1 MKNFLFLSFL
11 VASLASSLFATDG
24 ADFLASVT
32 NGKLSDNSPGVKVL
46 SLEEAKQVKGGYN
59 LILDNI
65 SNNELIVYIKMSDPK
80 DTENYLKDMFLLYP
94 NIEDVLSG
102 KATKL
107 QKSAFAIEYSKAIA
121 ELSTSLT
128 APFQQG
134 LGYTVKYEQK
144 ISNGVKYDLF
154 TYGVATYDSR
164 LNTFH
169 KINSSNVL
177 NNNLI
182 IKQLRDAF
190 KSDLEYRLKY
200 NR

>member
-1 MKNFLFLSFL
+1 MSKKLFFGA
-11 VASLASSLFATDG
+11 VILA
-24 ADFLASVT
+24 
-32 NGKLSDNSPGVKVL
+32 
-46 SLEEAKQVKGGYN
+46 
-59 LILDNI
+59 IL
-65 SNNELIVYIKMSDPK
+65 
-80 DTENYLKDMFLLYP
+80 T
-94 NIEDVLSG
+94 SG
-102 KATKL
+102 
-107 QKSAFAIEYSKAIA
+107 AFAIEYSKAIA
-121 ELSTSLT
+121 ELSTSLN
-128 APFQQG
+128 APFKQG

-154 TYGVATYDSR
+154 TYGVATYDSE

>member
-1 MKNFLFLSFL
+1 MKKFLFSSFL
-11 VASLASSLFATDG
+11 VASLASSLFG
-24 ADFLASVT
+24 ADLLSKLT
-32 NGKLSDNSPGVKVL
+32 NGKISDNSPGVKVL

-102 KATKL
+102 KAATL

-154 TYGVATYDSR
+154 TYGVATYDSE

>member
-1 MKNFLFLSFL
+1 MNKILFGAVILTIL
-11 VASLASSLFATDG
+11 VSGAFAADLLASL
-24 ADFLASVT
+24 T
-32 NGKLSDNSPGVKVL
+32 NGKISDNSPGVKVL
-46 SLEEAKQVKGGYN
+46 SLDEAKQVKGGYN
-59 LILDNI
+59 LVLDNI

-102 KATKL
+102 KAATL

>member
-11 VASLASSLFATDG
+11 VASLASSLFG
-24 ADFLASVT
+24 ADLLASLT
-32 NGKLSDNSPGVKVL
+32 NGKISDNSPGVKVL

-80 DTENYLKDMFLLYP
+80 DRENYLKDMFLLYP

-102 KATKL
+102 RATTL
-107 QKSAFAIEYSKAIA
+107 QKSAFAVEYSKATS
-121 ELSTSLT
+121 ELSSSLN
-128 APFQQG
+128 APFKQG

>member
-1 MKNFLFLSFL
+1 MSNKLFFGAAILAILATSTFAADL
-11 VASLASSLFATDG
+11 LASL
-24 ADFLASVT
+24 T
-32 NGKLSDNSPGVKVL
+32 NGKISDNSPGVKVL
-46 SLEEAKQVKGGYN
+46 SPEEAKQVKGGYN

-102 KATKL
+102 KAATL

>member
-1 MKNFLFLSFL
+1 MSKKLFFGAVIL
-11 VASLASSLFATDG
+11 AILASGAFAVDL
-24 ADFLASVT
+24 LASVT
-32 NGKLSDNSPGVKVL
+32 NGKISDNSPGVKVL
-46 SLEEAKQVKGGYN
+46 SLKEAKQVKGGYN

-80 DTENYLKDMFLLYP
+80 DKENYLKDMFLLYP

-102 KATKL
+102 KATTL

-121 ELSTSLT
+121 ELSTSLN

-134 LGYTVKYEQK
+134 LGYTVKYKQK

-154 TYGVATYDSR
+154 THGVATYDSE

>member
-1 MKNFLFLSFL
+1 MFKKLFFVAVISAILS
-11 VASLASSLFATDG
+11 VNAFAVDL
-24 ADFLASVT
+24 LASVT
-32 NGKLSDNSPGVKVL
+32 NGKISDNSPGVKVL

-59 LILDNI
+59 LVLDNI

-94 NIEDVLSG
+94 NIQDVLSG
-102 KATKL
+102 KATTL
-107 QKSAFAIEYSKAIA
+107 QRSPFAVEYSKAIA

>member
-1 MKNFLFLSFL
+1 MKKFLFSLFL
-11 VASLASSLFATDG
+11 VASLAGSLFG
-24 ADFLASVT
+24 ADLLASVT

-59 LILDNI
+59 LIFDNI
-65 SNNELIVYIKMSDPK
+65 SNNELIVYIKMSDSK

-102 KATKL
+102 RATTL

-121 ELSTSLT
+121 ELSTSLN
-128 APFQQG
+128 APFKQG

>member
-1 MKNFLFLSFL
+1 MSKKLFFGAVILAILASGAFAVDL
-11 VASLASSLFATDG
+11 LASL
-24 ADFLASVT
+24 T
-32 NGKLSDNSPGVKVL
+32 NGKISDNSPGVKVL

>member
-1 MKNFLFLSFL
+1 MKKFLFSSLL
-11 VASLASSLFATDG
+11 VASLASFSFA
-24 ADFLASVT
+24 AILLASLT
-32 NGKLSDNSPGVKVL
+32 NGKISDSSPGVKVL

>member
-1 MKNFLFLSFL
+1 MSKKLFFGAVILAILASGAFAVDL
-11 VASLASSLFATDG
+11 LASL
-24 ADFLASVT
+24 T
-32 NGKLSDNSPGVKVL
+32 NGKISDNSPGVKVL

-102 KATKL
+102 KAATL

-154 TYGVATYDSR
+154 TYGVATYDSE

>member
-1 MKNFLFLSFL
+1 MSKKLFFGAVIL
-11 VASLASSLFATDG
+11 AILASG
-24 ADFLASVT
+24 
-32 NGKLSDNSPGVKVL
+32 
-46 SLEEAKQVKGGYN
+46 
-59 LILDNI
+59 
-65 SNNELIVYIKMSDPK
+65 
-80 DTENYLKDMFLLYP
+80 
-94 NIEDVLSG
+94 
-102 KATKL
+102 
-107 QKSAFAIEYSKAIA
+107 AFAIEYSKAIA
-121 ELSTSLT
+121 ELSTSLN

-134 LGYTVKYEQK
+134 LRYTVKYEQK

-190 KSDLEYRLKY
+190 KPDLEYRLKY

>member
-1 MKNFLFLSFL
+1 MSKKLFFGAVIL
-11 VASLASSLFATDG
+11 AILASGAFG
-24 ADFLASVT
+24 ADFLASLT
-32 NGKLSDNSPGVKVL
+32 NGKISDNNPGVKVL
-46 SLEEAKQVKGGYN
+46 SLDEAKQVKGGYN

-65 SNNELIVYIKMSDPK
+65 SNNELIVYIKMSYPK
-80 DTENYLKDMFLLYP
+80 DRENYLKDMFLLYP

-102 KATKL
+102 RATTL

-121 ELSTSLT
+121 ELSTSLN
-128 APFQQG
+128 APFKQG
-134 LGYTVKYEQK
+134 LGDTVKYEQK

-154 TYGVATYDSR
+154 IHGVATYDSR

>member
-1 MKNFLFLSFL
+1 MKNFLFSLFL
-11 VASLASSLFATDG
+11 VASLASSLFG
-24 ADFLASVT
+24 ADLLASVT
-32 NGKLSDNSPGVKVL
+32 NGKISDNSPDVRVL

-59 LILDNI
+59 LVLDNI

-102 KATKL
+102 KAATL

>member
-1 MKNFLFLSFL
+1 MKKFLFSSVL
-11 VASLASSLFATDG
+11 VASLASSLFA
-24 ADFLASVT
+24 ADLLASLT
-32 NGKLSDNSPGVKVL
+32 NGKISDSSPGVKVL

-121 ELSTSLT
+121 ELSTSLN

>member
-1 MKNFLFLSFL
+1 MKKFLFSSFL
-11 VASLASSLFATDG
+11 VASLASSLFS
-24 ADFLASVT
+24 ADLLASLT
-32 NGKLSDNSPGVKVL
+32 NGKVSDNSPGVKVL
-46 SLEEAKQVKGGYN
+46 SPEEAKQVKGGYN

-80 DTENYLKDMFLLYP
+80 DKENYLKDMFLLYP

-121 ELSTSLT
+121 ELSTSLN

-190 KSDLEYRLKY
+190 KPDLEYRLKY

>member
-1 MKNFLFLSFL
+1 MSNKLFFGAAILAILATSTFAADL
-11 VASLASSLFATDG
+11 LASL
-24 ADFLASVT
+24 T
-32 NGKLSDNSPGVKVL
+32 NGKISDNSPGVKVL

-102 KATKL
+102 KAATL

-154 TYGVATYDSR
+154 TYGVATYDSG

>member
-1 MKNFLFLSFL
+1 MNKFLFSAVISAILTSGAFAVDL
-11 VASLASSLFATDG
+11 LASL
-24 ADFLASVT
+24 T
-32 NGKLSDNSPGVKVL
+32 NGKISDNSPSVKVL
-46 SLEEAKQVKGGYN
+46 SLEEAKQVEGGYN

-102 KATKL
+102 RATTL

-121 ELSTSLT
+121 ELSTSLN
-128 APFQQG
+128 APFKQG

-190 KSDLEYRLKY
+190 KSDFEYRLKY

>member
-1 MKNFLFLSFL
+1 MSKKLFFGAVIL
-11 VASLASSLFATDG
+11 AILASG
-24 ADFLASVT
+24 
-32 NGKLSDNSPGVKVL
+32 
-46 SLEEAKQVKGGYN
+46 
-59 LILDNI
+59 
-65 SNNELIVYIKMSDPK
+65 
-80 DTENYLKDMFLLYP
+80 
-94 NIEDVLSG
+94 
-102 KATKL
+102 
-107 QKSAFAIEYSKAIA
+107 AFAIEYSKAIA
-121 ELSTSLT
+121 ELSTSLN
-128 APFQQG
+128 APFKQG

-200 NR
+200 SRYRLAQ

>member
-1 MKNFLFLSFL
+1 
-11 VASLASSLFATDG
+11 
-24 ADFLASVT
+24 
-32 NGKLSDNSPGVKVL
+32 
-46 SLEEAKQVKGGYN
+46 
-59 LILDNI
+59 
-65 SNNELIVYIKMSDPK
+65 MSDPK

-102 KATKL
+102 KAATL

>member
-102 KATKL
+102 RATTL

-200 NR
+200 SR

>member
-1 MKNFLFLSFL
+1 MNKILFSAVILAIL
-11 VASLASSLFATDG
+11 VSGAFAVDLLASL
-24 ADFLASVT
+24 T
-32 NGKLSDNSPGVKVL
+32 NGKISDNSPGVKVL
-46 SLEEAKQVKGGYN
+46 SLDEAKQVKGEYN
-59 LILDNI
+59 LVLDNI
-65 SNNELIVYIKMSDPK
+65 SNNELIVYIKMSDLK

-94 NIEDVLSG
+94 NIEDVLSR

-121 ELSTSLT
+121 ELSTSLNT
-128 APFQQG
+128 PFQQG

>member
-1 MKNFLFLSFL
+1 MSKKLFFGAVILAILASGAFAVDL
-11 VASLASSLFATDG
+11 LASL
-24 ADFLASVT
+24 T
-32 NGKLSDNSPGVKVL
+32 NGKISDNSPSVKVL

-80 DTENYLKDMFLLYP
+80 DKENYLKDMFLLYP

-102 KATKL
+102 RATTL

-154 TYGVATYDSR
+154 TYGVATYDSK